1 MMGRVKTRLALVL
14 GGLVVAL
21 VLAEGVLRLVAPG
34 AVYSYPGQLYREH
47 PTRYYEMV
55 PGFHGSMSQA
65 DYSFEFQL
73 NQLGYR
79 DRELG
84 ELPAGPR
91 VWLLGD
97 SLVFGQGVDV
107 EQVMSVQLENTLAR
121 IGPAATVVNGGV
133 GGYGTVN
140 TVAQLRD
147 HVDEVAPDLVVVAL
161 NLSNDLEDNV
171 LAPEMIV
178 RGGYLGRAR
187 AGGTGPSPAD
197 VWLRAHLRSYQV
209 LRRVLER
216 PRGAVVVH
224 QEDQIF
230 QVPMP
235 PPDEAP
241 HFVELARSGP
251 ASERVQAMLEATDRA
266 LGELAAEAAA
276 RGLPI
281 GVVIMPGSFNFRPG
295 ELQQVARHAR
305 VPEEQV
311 DAARIVE
318 RTRLLVEG
326 HDLPLLDLSPVFAA
340 APDPAALTFLYDTHY
355 CAAGHRLAAETMA
368 PWVGQ
373 LLADHR

>member
-1 MMGRVKTRLALVL
+1 MMRRVTTRLALVL

-21 VLAEGVLRLVAPG
+21 LLAEGVLRLFAPG
-34 AVYSYPGQLYREH
+34 SVYSYPGQLYREH

-55 PGFHGSMSQA
+55 PGFHGTMSQA
-65 DYSFEFQL
+65 DYSFEFRL
-73 NQLGYR
+73 NELGYR
-79 DRELG
+79 ERGLDA
-84 ELPAGPR
+84 LPEGPR

-97 SLVFGQGVDV
+97 SLVFGQGVDA
-107 EQVMSVQLENTLAR
+107 ERVMSVQLETALANDG
-121 IGPAATVVNGGV
+121 GPATVVNGGV

-147 HVDEVAPDLVVVAL
+147 HVDAVAPDLVIVTL
-161 NLSNDLEDNV
+161 NLSNDIEDNL

-187 AGGTGPSPAD
+187 AGGTAPSAAD

-209 LRRVLER
+209 VRRVLEGA
-216 PRGAVVVH
+216 RGPVEVH

-241 HFVELARSGP
+241 HFVELARGGP
-251 ASERVQAMLEATDRA
+251 VNERIQSMLDATDHA
-266 LGELAAEAAA
+266 LGELAAEATT

-281 GVVIMPGSFNFRPG
+281 GVVIMPGSFNFRPA

-305 VPEEQV
+305 VPDGQV
-311 DAARIVE
+311 DSTRIVD
-318 RTRLLVEG
+318 RARALVEG
-326 HDLPLLDLSPVFAA
+326 HGLPMLDLCPIFSA
-340 APDPAALTFLYDTHY
+340 APDPGALTFRYDTHY
-355 CAAGHRLAAETMA
+355 SAEGHRLAAESMA

-373 LLADHR
+373 LLARHD